1 RISAIE
7 SVEYA
12 REMLWRN
19 STAGVSDRQFGSIR
33 FDLGRDDN
41 FAAVRSEAE
50 RVVEK
55 ITQSTIE
62 QSGVGIDFPV
72 TFVGNGNTSLFRDR
86 PIKRGD
92 LFDRGACAK
101 DISFDLAIHRFGAR
115 EK

>member
-1 RISAIE
+1 
-7 SVEYA
+7 
-12 REMLWRN
+12 MLWRN
-19 STAGVSDRQFGSIR
+19 SAAGVFDRQLGTIR
-33 FDLGRDDN
+33 FGLGCERN

-62 QSGVGIDFPV
+62 QSGVGIDFSV

-86 PIKRGD
+86 PIIRGD
-92 LFDRGACAK
+92 LFDGGARAK
-101 DISFDLAIHRFGAR
+101 DTSFDLAIHCFCAR

>member
-1 RISAIE
+1 
-7 SVEYA
+7 
-12 REMLWRN
+12 MLWRN
-19 STAGVSDRQFGSIR
+19 STTGVFDRQLGAIR
-33 FDLGRDDN
+33 FDVGRDGN
-41 FAAVRSEAE
+41 FAAVRSEAQ

-86 PIKRGD
+86 PIISGD
-92 LFDRGACAK
+92 LFDGGALVR
-101 DISFDLAIHRFGAR
+101 DNSLDLAIHRFGAR